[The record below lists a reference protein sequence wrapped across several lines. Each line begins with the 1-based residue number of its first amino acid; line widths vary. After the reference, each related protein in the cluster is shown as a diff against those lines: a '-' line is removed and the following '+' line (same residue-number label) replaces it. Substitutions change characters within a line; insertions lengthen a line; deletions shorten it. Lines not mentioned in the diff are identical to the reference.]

1 MMLNMAGPMDGMESE
16 VSNKS
21 AFMEIQQPGMPGMAP
36 SPYQMR
42 SPYPGQHPSQMDGF
56 NTGQSRT
63 PLGYPFS
70 MNSMAMSTPGY
81 NAPSHFAM
89 NHYQPAPPI
98 GQRDGK
104 LSVVNVIRTPSCT
117 ILQK

>member
-1 MMLNMAGPMDGMESE
+1 MLNMAGPMDGLESE
-16 VSNKS
+16 VGNKS

-42 SPYPGQHPSQMDGF
+42 SPYPGQHPSQMDSF
-56 NTGQSRT
+56 NSGQART

-70 MNSMAMSTPGY
+70 MNSMGMPTSGY
-81 NAPSHFAM
+81 NTPSHFTM

-104 LSVVNVIRTPSCT
+104 LSAVTVTHTLP
-117 ILQK
+117 